1 MHTVLAIAR
10 ADFLERIRRS
20 SFLVLLAVTVV
31 ASYGYVPARS
41 AGYVTFSFG
50 RIGGV
55 YNSAWIGTL
64 VALLDMVVLSLFG
77 FYVVRD
83 AVERDERTGVGE
95 ILATTPMTRVQ
106 YTLGKFL
113 SNTSVLACIAAVT
126 LVMAAVMQQLRGE
139 VRRLEPMQLVLP
151 FVFLVVPGV
160 AVVAALAVLF
170 ETFRPLRGVRGG
182 VLYFFVWMGLLIIP
196 TNQAANT
203 GHPTPWFDP
212 LGWAAPLLAIKAA
225 VAARFPDYTGAM
237 NVGVTVSHAPMRTFV
252 WSGMDWLPVAPWRLL
267 WALAAVALAA
277 VAALPFHRF
286 DPERMRRHSASG
298 RAVTSRATRA
308 LRRRWMPLLERL
320 VGRSRGLTLLWA
332 EFSLLVRDRRRGWG
346 WVALGLW
353 VACLLSPVEVVRR
366 FLLPAAWL
374 WPLAAWAGMGNHEA
388 RHRTE
393 ALVFVCPRPLLRQLP
408 AAYGAGVV
416 LSAAV
421 GSGAA
426 LHFISARAWAE
437 LLAWAVGALFVPAL
451 ALAAGA
457 ASRGP
462 RLFEVTYLL
471 VWYVGLLNR
480 APFFDFLAPS
490 HTASAGFLLA
500 TLALLLLATGLRARR
515 LRA

>member
-1 MHTVLAIAR
+1 VRTVLAIAR
-10 ADFLERIRRS
+10 ADFRERIRRS
-20 SFLVLLAVTVV
+20 TFLVLLAATV
-31 ASYGYVPARS
+31 AAAYGYVPARS
-41 AGYVTFSFG
+41 ARYVTFSFG
-50 RIGGV
+50 QIGGV

-64 VALLDMVVLSLFG
+64 VAILDMVVLSLFG

-83 AVERDERTGVGE
+83 AVERDERTGVGQ

-113 SNTSVLACIAAVT
+113 SHTTVLACVAAVT
-126 LVMAAVMQQLRGE
+126 LVMAAVMQELRGE
-139 VRRLEPMQLVLP
+139 VRRLEPAQLALP
-151 FVFLVVPGV
+151 FLCLVVPGA

-170 ETFRPLRGVRGG
+170 ETFPPLRGARGS
-182 VLYFFVWMGLLIIP
+182 VLYFFLWIGLLALP
-196 TNQAANT
+196 TTQASAS
-203 GHPTPWFDP
+203 HQKPWLDP
-212 LGWAAPLLAIKAA
+212 LGFSAPLWAIQDA
-225 VAARFPDYTGAM
+225 VRAHFSDYDGGV
-237 NVGVTVSHAPMRTFV
+237 NVGVTVSHRVFRTFV
-252 WSGMDWLPVAPWRLL
+252 WGGMDWARVAPWRLF

-286 DPERMRRHSASG
+286 DPERMPRRSAS
-298 RAVTSRATRA
+298 AHPATSRAGRS
-308 LRRRWMPLLERL
+308 LRRRWTPLVDRL
-320 VGRSRGLTLLWA
+320 LGRSRGLTVLGA

-353 VACLLSPVEVVRR
+353 VACLFAPLDVVRHV
-366 FLLPAAWL
+366 LLPVAWV

-393 ALVFVCPRPLLRQLP
+393 ALVFVCPRPLLRQIP
-408 AAYGAGVV
+408 AAYGAGVL

-426 LHFISARAWAE
+426 LRFAGVRAWAE

-451 ALAAGA
+451 ALAAGVL
-457 ASRGP
+457 SRGE

-471 VWYVGLLNR
+471 VWYLGLLNGL
-480 APFFDFLAPS
+480 PVFDFLAPTR
-490 HTASAGFLLA
+490 TASFGFLLA
-500 TLALLLLATGLRARR
+500 TVALLLAATGGRARR